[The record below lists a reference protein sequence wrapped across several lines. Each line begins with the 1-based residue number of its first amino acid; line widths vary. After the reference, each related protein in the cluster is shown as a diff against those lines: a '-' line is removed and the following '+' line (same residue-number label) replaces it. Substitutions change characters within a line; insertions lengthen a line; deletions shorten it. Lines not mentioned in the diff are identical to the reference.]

1 MSATTPRRG
10 QWYVRFSI
18 GPIEG
23 AAGPYEERI
32 DALRA
37 SETLEVIQC
46 IEEIELWRG
55 LDPLGDAREEQR
67 DREGGSECGTEDF
80 RYK

>member
-1 MSATTPRRG
+1 MSVTIPRRG

-18 GPIEG
+18 GSIEG
-23 AAGPYEERI
+23 AAGPFDERT
-32 DALRA
+32 DAVRA

-46 IEEIELWRG
+46 IEGVGLWRG
-55 LDPLGDAREEQR
+55 LDPLGGEGQR

-80 RYK
+80 RYQ

>member
-32 DALRA
+32 DAVHA

-46 IEEIELWRG
+46 IEGIELWRG
-55 LDPLGDAREEQR
+55 LDPLGGEGQQ
-67 DREGGSECGTEDF
+67 DREGGSECGTEEF
-80 RYK
+80 RIQ

>member
-1 MSATTPRRG
+1 MGVTVTRRG

-18 GPIEG
+18 GPIRA
-23 AAGPYEERI
+23 AAGPYPERL

-55 LDPLGDAREEQR
+55 VDPLGGEGQRE
-67 DREGGSECGTEDF
+67 DGSGCGTEEF

>member
-1 MSATTPRRG
+1 MSTTTPRRG

-23 AAGPYEERI
+23 AAGPFGERT

-55 LDPLGDAREEQR
+55 LDPLGGEGQR
-67 DREGGSECGTEDF
+67 DREDGSECGTEDF
-80 RYK
+80 RYQ

>member
-1 MSATTPRRG
+1 MSVTISRKG
-10 QWYVRFSI
+10 QWYVRFRV
-18 GPIEG
+18 GPIE
-23 AAGPYEERI
+23 AASGPYEERI

-55 LDPLGDAREEQR
+55 LDPLGGEESRE
-67 DREGGSECGTEDF
+67 DGSECGTEEF
-80 RYK
+80 RIQ

>member
-1 MSATTPRRG
+1 MSVTTPRRG

-32 DALRA
+32 DAVRA

-55 LDPLGDAREEQR
+55 LDPLGGEESRE
-67 DREGGSECGTEDF
+67 DDSGTDTEDF
-80 RYK
+80 RIQ

>member
-1 MSATTPRRG
+1 MSVTISRKG
-10 QWYVRFSI
+10 QWYVRFRV
-18 GPIEG
+18 GPIE
-23 AAGPYEERI
+23 AASGPYEERI

-55 LDPLGDAREEQR
+55 LDPLGGEESRE
-67 DREGGSECGTEDF
+67 DGSGTDTEDF
-80 RYK
+80 RIQ

>member
-1 MSATTPRRG
+1 VSVTISRKG
-10 QWYVRFSI
+10 QWYVRFRV
-18 GPIEG
+18 GPIE
-23 AAGPYEERI
+23 AASGPYEERI

-55 LDPLGDAREEQR
+55 LDPLGEESRE
-67 DREGGSECGTEDF
+67 DGSGTDTEDF
-80 RYK
+80 RIQ

>member
-1 MSATTPRRG
+1 MSTTTPRRG

-55 LDPLGDAREEQR
+55 VDPLDAREEQR
-67 DREGGSECGTEDF
+67 DREGGESGTEDF
-80 RYK
+80 RYQ

>member
-1 MSATTPRRG
+1 MSATVPRHG

-23 AAGPYEERI
+23 AAGPFSERI

-55 LDPLGDAREEQR
+55 LDPLGREEQR
-67 DREGGSECGTEDF
+67 DREGGESGTDTEDF
-80 RYK
+80 RYR